1 MPPSQDCRS
10 AAVGILSPMTPP
22 DATTTETPS
31 SPAWRAPEA
40 VQRGL
45 RALERIPGWLALAAS
60 GVVWLALTA
69 IILRRGFLEYNADG
83 YTRIIRGHEWL
94 AAPRWELDVWLPLQT
109 WLFGA
114 SLAIHDSLRTTPRV
128 VDALLTFV
136 LIVNL
141 YLVGRTIGGR
151 LAGAIAAGLAA
162 LFPWVVW
169 MGVSGMAEPL
179 FHATLSFGALGL
191 TRWLTT
197 NRERWLLVAA
207 IGLLLATM
215 VRYEGWF
222 YAGTFAGVVLLVS
235 WQQRQITLRAVASAV
250 TPLAFPIIW
259 IIAWWNRTGDPLAF
273 ARETAEIKEA
283 LEAGNA
289 TAGLLRRLTI
299 YPEETFRLA
308 PLLIGLC
315 LLAAGYALVRR
326 VRWWPL
332 PALVLGQAAALVIVS
347 AGFSN
352 LGPGAERYLISN
364 VILLFPVLGAVIAA
378 LPLPWP
384 RLAGLALIVV
394 AGLIVGRTALSPPTW
409 YPDADTRVVGNLL
422 RTALANAP
430 TDHDLIPVMLPPEPT
445 EGFNAGYALRILS
458 DHPDNWFIT
467 SNADLFAAL
476 AGTTHPPVWIA
487 DTSTDVALPAA
498 ERTETVG
505 RFVVGWLA
513 PAASV
518 SLTPT
523 NAAPGGI
530 VTVTVD
536 GLIPNEPISAWWTPP
551 NNGPAIGAGLSANAT
566 ADANGHATL
575 SATLPANA
583 APGIWHL
590 TVAGRESQRSGFA
603 SVEVMA
609 R

>member
-1 MPPSQDCRS
+1 MPRSQDAHAS
-10 AAVGILSPMTPP
+10 TVGILSPMTPP
-22 DATTTETPS
+22 DAATTEISS
-31 SPAWRAPEA
+31 SP
-40 VQRGL
+40 QRGARQAAQ
-45 RALERIPGWLALAAS
+45 RALHALDQFPGWLALAAS
-60 GVVWLALTA
+60 GAVWLVLTA

-83 YTRIIRGHEWL
+83 YARIIRGHEWL

-128 VDALLTFV
+128 VDALLTIV
-136 LIVNL
+136 LLINL
-141 YLVGRTIGGR
+141 YLIGRTIGGR

-197 NRERWLLVAA
+197 NRDRWLLVAA

-222 YAGTFAGVVLLVS
+222 YAGTFTGVVLVVI
-235 WQQRQITLRAVASAV
+235 WQQQRLTLRSVALAVA
-250 TPLAFPIIW
+250 PLTFPFVW
-259 IIAWWNRTGDPLAF
+259 IVAWWNRTGDPLAF

-283 LEAGNA
+283 LDAGNA
-289 TAGLLRRLTI
+289 TAGLLRRLSI

-315 LLAAGYALVRR
+315 LLAAGYALIRR

-332 PALVLGQAAALVIVS
+332 PALILGQAAALVIVS

-364 VILLFPVLGAVIAA
+364 VILLFPVLAAIIAT

-384 RLAGLALIVV
+384 RLAGVGLVV
-394 AGLIVGRTALSPPTW
+394 IAGLIVGRTTLSPPTW
-409 YPDADTRVVGNLL
+409 YPDADTRATGDLL
-422 RTALANAP
+422 RSALADAP
-430 TDHDLIPVMLPPEPT
+430 ADHDLIPVLLPPEPS

-487 DTSTDVALPAA
+487 DTATGVALPAA
-498 ERTETVG
+498 ERTETIG
-505 RFVVGWLA
+505 RFVIGWPA
-513 PAASV
+513 PAATV
-518 SLTPT
+518 TLTPT
-523 NAAPGGI
+523 SAAPGDAVA
-530 VTVTVD
+530 VTAD
-536 GLIPNEPISAWWTPP
+536 GLLPHEPISAWWTPP
-551 NNGPAIGAGLSANAT
+551 DNGPAIGAG
-566 ADANGHATL
+566 ADAAADPNGHATL
-575 SATLPANA
+575 TATLPPDAT
-583 APGIWHL
+583 PGIWHL
-590 TVAGRESQRSGFA
+590 TVAGRDSQRSGFA
-603 SVEVMA
+603 SVEVAA

>member
-1 MPPSQDCRS
+1 MPPSQGYQPTS
-10 AAVGILSPMTPP
+10 VGILTPMTPP
-22 DATTTETPS
+22 DAATTEISS
-31 SPAWRAPEA
+31 SP
-40 VQRGL
+40 QRGAPQAARRGL
-45 RALERIPGWLALAAS
+45 HALDQIPGWLALTAS
-60 GVVWLALTA
+60 GIVWLVLTT
-69 IILRRGFLEYNADG
+69 IILWRGFLEYNADG

-128 VDALLTFV
+128 VDALLTIV

-191 TRWLTT
+191 TRWLATH
-197 NRERWLLVAA
+197 RERWLLVAA

-222 YAGTFAGVVLLVS
+222 YAGAFAGVVLLVI

-283 LEAGNA
+283 LDAGNA

-315 LLAAGYALVRR
+315 LLAAMYALFRR

-332 PALVLGQAAALVIVS
+332 PALILGQAAALVVVS

-364 VILLFPVLGAVIAA
+364 VILLFPVLGAVIAT

-384 RLAGLALIVV
+384 RLAGVGLVV
-394 AGLIVGRTALSPPTW
+394 IAGLIVGRTTLSPPTW
-409 YPDADTRVVGNLL
+409 YPDADTRAAGDLL
-422 RTALANAP
+422 RTALANTP
-430 TDHDLIPVMLPPEPT
+430 TEHDLIPVMLPPEPT

-467 SNADLFAAL
+467 SNPDLFAAL

-487 DTSTDVALPAA
+487 DTATGVALPAA

-505 RFVVGWLA
+505 RFVVGWPA

-518 SLTPT
+518 SLMPANATP
-523 NAAPGGI
+523 GD
-530 VTVTVD
+530 TVTATAD
-536 GLIPNEPISAWWTPP
+536 GLLPSESISAWWTPP
-551 NNGPAIGAGLSANAT
+551 DNGPAIGAGATTT
-566 ADANGHATL
+566 ADANGHASL
-575 SATLPANA
+575 SATLPPDA

-590 TVAGRESQRSGFA
+590 TVAGQESQRSGFA
-603 SVEVMA
+603 SVEVTT